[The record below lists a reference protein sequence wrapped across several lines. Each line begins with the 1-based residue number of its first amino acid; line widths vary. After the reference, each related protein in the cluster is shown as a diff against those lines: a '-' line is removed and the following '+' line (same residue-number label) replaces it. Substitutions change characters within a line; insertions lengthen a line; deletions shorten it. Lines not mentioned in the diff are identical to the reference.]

1 MLKPL
6 VAVVGKPNVGKS
18 TFFNRICGK
27 RVSIV
32 QNTPGVTRDRLYADA
47 EWCGREFTL
56 VDTGGLE
63 LKNEDEMWR
72 HIRAQAEAAVDSADV
87 IVFLTDAKTGVSLDD
102 DLVAAYLRKT
112 DKPVLLAV
120 NKVDNNER
128 HLVYDF
134 YSLGLGEPFGISAEQ
149 GKGLTELLDAIIEN
163 FPKEKNAS
171 AEYASDNEFADKT
184 ASDGETAGDASDGE
198 STPDAV
204 IRIAVVGKPN
214 AGKSSLV
221 NKILGYDRSIV
232 SGIAGTTRDAVD
244 TDFTA
249 NGRRYTIVDTAGMRK
264 KRAVEEELESLS
276 VMRSLASIRRADVV
290 LVIVD
295 AKEGLTEQDV
305 KIAGYAHE
313 QGKPSVIVMNKW
325 DVVEKDAYT
334 ADKIKAALAEDL
346 KFMDY
351 MQTCFISALT
361 GRRANAVLPLVDK
374 VYENS
379 KRRIKTGLLN
389 DVLGDAVRVN
399 EPPAHKGRRLK
410 IYFMSE
416 VAVAPPSFAV
426 FVNDPELMHFS
437 YERYLEN
444 SIRKSFDFSG
454 TPIKIFI
461 RAKKGNTQLF

>member
-1 MLKPL
+1 MKPL

-27 RVSIV
+27 RLSIV

-47 EWCGREFTL
+47 EWCGREFTV

-63 LKNEDEMWR
+63 LKSEDEMWR
-72 HIRAQAEAAVDSADV
+72 HIRAQAEAAVNSADV
-87 IVFLTDAKTGVSLDD
+87 IVFLTDAKTGVSADD

-112 DKPVLLAV
+112 DKPVILAV

-134 YSLGLGEPFGISAEQ
+134 YSLGLGEPYGISAEQ

-163 FPKEKNAS
+163 LPKEKEPGAAAAN
-171 AEYASDNEFADKT
+171 DT
-184 ASDGETAGDASDGE
+184 
-198 STPDAV
+198 V
-204 IRIAVVGKPN
+204 RIAVVGQPN

-221 NKILGYDRSIV
+221 NRILGYDRAIV
-232 SGIAGTTRDAVD
+232 SNIAGTTRDAVD
-244 TDFTA
+244 TDFTV
-249 NGRRYTIVDTAGMRK
+249 NGKRYTVVDTAGVRR

-276 VMRSLASIRRADVV
+276 VMRSLASIRRADAV
-290 LVIVD
+290 LVVVD
-295 AKEGLTEQDV
+295 AVEGLTEQDV
-305 KIAGYAHE
+305 KIAGYTHE

-325 DVVEKDAYT
+325 DAVEKDAYT
-334 ADKIKAALAEDL
+334 ADKLKASLGEDL

-351 MQTCFISALT
+351 MQTCFVSALT
-361 GRRANAVLPLVDK
+361 GKRVNTLLPLVDK

-379 KRRIKTGLLN
+379 KRRITTGLLN

-410 IYFMSE
+410 IYFVSE

-426 FVNDPELMHFS
+426 FVNDPDLIHFS
-437 YERYLEN
+437 YIRYLEN
-444 SIRKSFDFSG
+444 SIRKSFDFAG
-454 TPIKIFI
+454 TPIKLFI
-461 RAKKGNTQLF
+461 RAKKED

>member
-1 MLKPL
+1 LKPL